1 MDIVI
6 DTNVLV
12 AGLLSPFGV
21 CGEIVRMVSSGELTL
36 LFDARILSE
45 YDEVLRR
52 PRFGFEEDK
61 IAAFLDYIVYHG
73 QVIAPSPLTHSLF
86 DPDDEPFLEVTL
98 SSQAVCLV
106 TGNQKHF
113 PVERCKGANV
123 FSPDEFLNF
132 LKKQQ
137 AQAAKK
143 RVTKPKRS
151 TRTHK
156 RPHTG

>member
-12 AGLLSPFGV
+12 AGLLSPFGS
-21 CGEIVRMVSSGELTL
+21 CGEIVRMVSAGELML
-36 LFDARILSE
+36 SFDARILSE
-45 YDEVLRR
+45 YNEVLLR

-73 QVIAPSPLTHSLF
+73 QVIAPSPLTHSLP

-98 SSQAVCLV
+98 ASQAVCLV

-113 PVERCKGANV
+113 PAERCKGAKIV
-123 FSPDEFLNF
+123 SPNEFLIF
-132 LKKQQ
+132 FKKQQ
-137 AQAAKK
+137 AAKN
-143 RVTKPKRS
+143 RITKRS
-151 TRTHK
+151 TRMRK
-156 RPHTG
+156 RPRAG